1 MKNRIN
7 ALFKS
12 IYTFDYLPRYSRL
25 KGSLTTYEAELE
37 FRVSSNNLK
46 GTAWFIE
53 ADKLLK
59 KTDEFL
65 SDYKIDEAWKCFHTA
80 QRHEIYGMSS
90 QERLELSK
98 ALISECNKIKDW
110 RAKAIKDILGNP
122 ESTNYVVP
130 SADSV
135 VQATK
140 LKDEHYNNLYYQNRL
155 TRSLYRLLFWLLAI
169 VTGLLIWFSSC
180 CITGSSELPE
190 HSKMIEGVIL
200 FGLLGAITSSI
211 LFTRNQE
218 ANSRFSEIATNNF
231 IVLSKIAVGVGFT
244 VFIYFLLRSSFLDN
258 LQVFSFT
265 LSNDIDY
272 YTIAFLSGFTERIA
286 QKAMNLILGEK
297 DVKAEKKE

>member
-1 MKNRIN
+1 MKNRLI
-7 ALFKS
+7 ALMKS
-12 IYTFDYLPRYSRL
+12 IFTFDYLPRYSRL
-25 KGSLTTYEAELE
+25 RGSLTTYEAELE
-37 FRVSSNNLK
+37 FRVTNHNLK
-46 GTAWFIE
+46 GTAWYIE

-59 KTDEFL
+59 KTDKFL
-65 SDYKIDEAWKCFHTA
+65 DEYKIDEAWKCFHTA

-90 QERLELSK
+90 QERLDLAK
-98 ALISECNKIKDW
+98 TLISECDKIKDW
-110 RAKAIKDILGNP
+110 RAKTIKNILGDP
-122 ESTNYVVP
+122 GSANYVIP

-140 LKDEHYNNLYYQNRL
+140 LKDDHYNNLYYQNRL
-155 TRSLYRLLFWLLAI
+155 ARSLYRMLFWLLAI
-169 VTGLLIWFSSC
+169 VTGLLIWFSNC
-180 CITGSSELPE
+180 CIADSGVLPE
-190 HSKMIEGVIL
+190 HGKMIEGVIL

-211 LFTRNQE
+211 LFTRNQA
-218 ANSRFSEIATNNF
+218 ANSRITEITTNNF

-258 LQVFSFT
+258 LQVFSFK

-297 DVKAEKKE
+297 DVKAEKEK

>member
-1 MKNRIN
+1 MKNRLNTLI
-7 ALFKS
+7 KS
-12 IYTFDYLPRYSRL
+12 IFTFDYLPRYSRL
-25 KGSLTTYEAELE
+25 RGSLTTYEAELD
-37 FRVSSNNLK
+37 FRVTNNNLK
-46 GTAWFIE
+46 GTAWYIE

-59 KTDEFL
+59 KTGEFL
-65 SDYKIDEAWKCFHTA
+65 SEYKIDEAWKCFHTA
-80 QRHEIYGMSS
+80 QRHEIYGMSA
-90 QERLELSK
+90 QERLDLTK
-98 ALISECNKIKDW
+98 TLISECNKIRDW
-110 RAKAIKDILGNP
+110 RAKSIKDILGNP
-122 ESTNYVVP
+122 ESTNYVIP
-130 SADSV
+130 SADSL

-140 LKDEHYNNLYYQNRL
+140 IKDEHYNNLYYQNRL

-169 VTGLLIWFSSC
+169 VTGLLIWFSNC

-211 LFTRNQE
+211 LFTRNQA
-218 ANSRFSEIATNNF
+218 ANSRISEIATNNF

-258 LQVFSFT
+258 LQIFNFS

-286 QKAMNLILGEK
+286 QKAMNLILGEE
-297 DVKAEKKE
+297 EKKTEKEE